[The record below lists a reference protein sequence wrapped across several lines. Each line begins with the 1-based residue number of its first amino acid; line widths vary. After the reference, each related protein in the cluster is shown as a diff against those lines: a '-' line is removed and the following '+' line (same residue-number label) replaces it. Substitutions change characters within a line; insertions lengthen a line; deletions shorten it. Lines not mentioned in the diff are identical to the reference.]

1 MSNADTLVRK
11 QDLNYAAQ
19 KQKEIF
25 ALKTEV
31 TGDYIVSGSQTSTST
46 SDGGS
51 NVFTFTK
58 KSGGTHTFTVKNGSK
73 GSTGAQGPKGDTG
86 ATGAQG
92 PKGDTGAR
100 GEAGANGTSAAWF
113 SGTAVTGTSTTAVTV
128 TVSGSKAGD
137 MYLNTS
143 TYNVYKAS
151 AANSWIYVCNIKG
164 ATGAT
169 GAKGAT
175 GAQGPKGDAGAA
187 GAAGVRGSQ
196 MHWGTGITGTSTT
209 ATVFSSSGVSS
220 ALVND
225 LYLNTNTWN
234 IYQCTVSGAA
244 STAKWVYK
252 GNIKGASGATAST
265 GTPTTAGLTRLY
277 TGTGTNTNG
286 TMTQKAITDE
296 LRKCLKTENID
307 WITEAEIDAMYASV

>member
-31 TGDYIVSGSQTSTST
+31 PGDYIVSGSQTSTST

-225 LYLNTNTWN
+225 LYLNTSTWN

-296 LRKCLKTENID
+296 LGKCLKTENID
-307 WITEAEIDAMYASV
+307 WITETEIDAMYASV